1 MVGRITKGA
10 SIRGVLEYNA
20 EKVRNGEA
28 AVLFGNMV
36 LGDCEQSDTFDM
48 RRALL
53 SFQPY
58 LDTRKI
64 KDPVFHVSLNPDP
77 SDKLTDEQLTEIA
90 REYMERIGFGEQP
103 YYVFK
108 HRDIDRKHIH
118 IVSVRLR
125 DDGAIISD
133 SQDRPRS
140 KAILQ
145 SIEHRYGLRPAVKG
159 EEQREFDTARRVEYG
174 RDNLKQQMKSAVRLL
189 AEQYRF
195 GSITEFRTLLN
206 LYNVDLEERKG
217 EADGKRWNG
226 IVYTAT
232 DERGKWVG
240 TPIKSSAL
248 TPKGGYKFL
257 QKQIARNDADIK
269 SEQIKG
275 PIRGTVARAMHRA
288 RTQDEFVRLLKADGI
303 DAVFRQNAAGRI
315 TGATFVDHRTK
326 TVLNGSRLGKS
337 YSANVFQELFNNPR
351 ADRASL
357 LPKLSAP
364 VPAPAPATLR
374 QQTPQ
379 KPEAQRPEATAR
391 PHVVPPTAPAAEQP
405 PKPAPTSPRQTE
417 KIRTEPRGL
426 SPQPHPAQPAPR
438 GIGESLFRAAG
449 DLLGQI
455 TEDGPMSQEEFEALR
470 QNLSR
475 KRKRRKKQG
484 ISR

>member
-20 EKVRNGEA
+20 GKVLNGEA
-28 AVLFGNMV
+28 FVLYGNLV

-90 REYMERIGFGEQP
+90 REYMERMGFGDQP

-108 HRDIDRKHIH
+108 HRDIDREHIH

-125 DDGAIISD
+125 DDGSIISD

-145 SIEHRYGLRPAVKG
+145 SIERKYGLRPAVKG
-159 EEQREFDTARRVEYG
+159 QEQREFDTARRVEYG

-195 GSITEFRTLLN
+195 GSITEYRTLLN

-257 QKQIARNDADIK
+257 QKQIAKNDADIK

-275 PIRGTVARAMHRA
+275 PIRATVARAMHRA

-337 YSANVFQELFNNPR
+337 YSANVFQELFNNPH

-364 VPAPAPATLR
+364 AIPR
-374 QQTPQ
+374 QQAAEPPKPQ
-379 KPEAQRPEATAR
+379 RSETAAR
-391 PHVVPPTAPAAEQP
+391 PHVVPPAAPAAEQP
-405 PKPAPTSPRQTE
+405 PKPTPTPPRQTE
-417 KIRTEPRGL
+417 KIRTE
-426 SPQPHPAQPAPR
+426 PHPAQPAPR

-449 DLLGQI
+449 NLLGQL
-455 TEDGPMSQEEFEALR
+455 TEDGPMSQEEFEAMR
-470 QNLSR
+470 RNLSR
-475 KRKRRKKQG
+475 KYKRRRKQTL
-484 ISR
+484 SR

>member
-20 EKVRNGEA
+20 GKVRNGEA
-28 AVLFGNMV
+28 TVLYGNLV

-64 KDPVFHVSLNPDP
+64 KDPVFHVSLNPDIT
-77 SDKLTDEQLTEIA
+77 DCLTDAQLTEIA
-90 REYMERIGFGEQP
+90 REYMERMGFGQQP

-108 HRDIDRKHIH
+108 HRDIDREHIH

-125 DDGAIISD
+125 DDGSIISD

-145 SIEHRYGLRPAVKG
+145 DIERRYGLRPAVKG
-159 EEQREFDTARRVEYG
+159 QEQREFDTARRVEYG

-195 GSITEFRTLLN
+195 GSISEFRTLLN
-206 LYNVDLEERKG
+206 LYNVDLEERRG

-232 DERGKWVG
+232 DERGAWVG

-248 TPKGGYKFL
+248 TLKGGYKFL

-275 PIRGTVARAMHRA
+275 PIRAAVARAMHRA

-303 DAVFRQNAAGRI
+303 DAVFRQNATGRI
-315 TGATFVDHRTK
+315 TGATFIDHRTK

-337 YSANVFQELFNNPR
+337 YSANVFQEFFNNPH

-357 LPKLSAP
+357 LPKLT
-364 VPAPAPATLR
+364 APAPAAPR
-374 QQTPQ
+374 QQADEQAKPQ
-379 KPEAQRPEATAR
+379 RSETAAPPR
-391 PHVVPPTAPAAEQP
+391 VVPPVGQTAEQP

-417 KIRTEPRGL
+417 KIRTSPRGL
-426 SPQPHPAQPAPR
+426 SPRPAQPAPR
-438 GIGESLFRAAG
+438 SMGESLFHAAG
-449 DLLGQI
+449 DLLEQL
-455 TEDGPMSQEEFEALR
+455 TEDGPMSQEEFEAMR
-470 QNLSR
+470 RNLSR
-475 KRKRRKKQG
+475 KHKRRKKQG

>member
-20 EKVRNGEA
+20 GKVLNGEA
-28 AVLFGNMV
+28 SVLYGNLV

-90 REYMERIGFGEQP
+90 REYMERMGFGDQP

-108 HRDIDRKHIH
+108 HRDIDREHIH

-125 DDGAIISD
+125 DDGSIISD

-145 SIEHRYGLRPAVKG
+145 SIERKYGLRPAVKG
-159 EEQREFDTARRVEYG
+159 QEQREFDTARRVEYG
-174 RDNLKQQMKSAVRLL
+174 RDNLKQQMKSTVRLL

-232 DERGKWVG
+232 DEQGKWAG

-248 TPKGGYKFL
+248 TPKGGYNFL
-257 QKQIARNDADIK
+257 QKQIAKNDTDIK

-303 DAVFRQNAAGRI
+303 DAIFRQNAAGRI

-357 LPKLSAP
+357 LPKLT
-364 VPAPAPATLR
+364 APAPAIPR
-374 QQTPQ
+374 QQAAEPPKPQ
-379 KPEAQRPEATAR
+379 RSETAAR
-391 PHVVPPTAPAAEQP
+391 PHVVPPAAPAAEQP

-449 DLLGQI
+449 DLLGQLA
-455 TEDGPMSQEEFEALR
+455 EDGPMSQEEFEAMR
-470 QNLSR
+470 RNLSR
-475 KRKRRKKQG
+475 KRKPRRKRT

>member
-1 MVGRITKGA
+1 MVARITSG
-10 SIRGVLEYNA
+10 SNLSGVLKYNA
-20 EKVRNGEA
+20 DKVNCGEA
-28 AVLFGNMV
+28 DLLLCNRVIDMERPDRFNLTDAM
-36 LGDCEQSDTFDM
+36 QSF
-48 RRALL
+48 A
-53 SFQPY
+53 PY
-58 LDTRKI
+58 LAVNRRTKN
-64 KDPVFHVSLNPDP
+64 PVFHVSLNPAITDC
-77 SDKLTDEQLTEIA
+77 LTDAQLTEIA
-90 REYMERIGFGEQP
+90 REYMERMGFGDQP

-108 HRDIDRKHIH
+108 HRDIDREHIH
-118 IVSVRLR
+118 IVSVRIDEYGRKLDHNFER
-125 DDGAIISD
+125 
-133 SQDRPRS
+133 
-140 KAILQ
+140 
-145 SIEHRYGLRPAVKG
+145 RYGLRPAVKG
-159 EEQREFDTARRVEYG
+159 QEQREFDTARRVEYG

-195 GSITEFRTLLN
+195 GSISEFRTLLN

-232 DERGKWVG
+232 DEQGKWVG

-337 YSANVFQELFNNPR
+337 YSANVF
-351 ADRASL
+351 RASL
-357 LPKLSAP
+357 LPKLSA
-364 VPAPAPATLR
+364 PAPAPATLR

-379 KPEAQRPEATAR
+379 KPEAQRPETTAR
-391 PHVVPPTAPAAEQP
+391 PHAVPPAAPAAEQP
-405 PKPAPTSPRQTE
+405 PKPAPTPPRQTE

-426 SPQPHPAQPAPR
+426 SPQPHPAQPAPH
-438 GIGESLFRAAG
+438 GIGESLFLAAG

-455 TEDGPMSQEEFEALR
+455 TEDGPMSQEEFEAMR
-470 QNLSR
+470 RNLSR
-475 KRKRRKKQG
+475 KRKPRRKRT

>member
-20 EKVRNGEA
+20 GKLLNGEA
-28 AVLFGNMV
+28 SVLHGNLV

-64 KDPVFHVSLNPDP
+64 KNPVFHVSLNPAITDC
-77 SDKLTDEQLTEIA
+77 LTDAQLTEIA
-90 REYMERIGFGEQP
+90 REYMERMGFGEQP

-108 HRDIDRKHIH
+108 HRDIDREHIH

-125 DDGAIISD
+125 DDGSIISD
-133 SQDRPRS
+133 SQDRSRS

-145 SIEHRYGLRPAVKG
+145 DIERRYGLRPAVKG
-159 EEQREFDTARRVEYG
+159 EEQREFDTARRIEYG

-232 DERGKWVG
+232 DKRGKWVG

-257 QKQIARNDADIK
+257 QKQIAKNDADIK

-288 RTQDEFVRLLKADGI
+288 RTQDEFVRILKADGI
-303 DAVFRQNAAGRI
+303 DTVFRQNAAGRI

-357 LPKLSAP
+357 LPKLT
-364 VPAPAPATLR
+364 APATLR

-391 PHVVPPTAPAAEQP
+391 QHIVPPAAPAAEQP
-405 PKPAPTSPRQTE
+405 PKPTPTPPRQTE
-417 KIRTEPRGL
+417 KIRTE
-426 SPQPHPAQPAPR
+426 PHPAQPAPR

-449 DLLGQI
+449 NLLGQL
-455 TEDGPMSQEEFEALR
+455 TEDGPMSQEEFEAMR
-470 QNLSR
+470 RNLSR
-475 KRKRRKKQG
+475 KYKRRRKQTL
-484 ISR
+484 SR

>member
-28 AVLFGNMV
+28 TVLYGNLV

-64 KDPVFHVSLNPDP
+64 KDPVFHVSLNPDIT
-77 SDKLTDEQLTEIA
+77 DCLTDAQLTEIA
-90 REYMERIGFGEQP
+90 REYMERMGFGEQP

-108 HRDIDRKHIH
+108 HRDIE
-118 IVSVRLR
+118 
-125 DDGAIISD
+125 
-133 SQDRPRS
+133 Q
-140 KAILQ
+140 
-145 SIEHRYGLRPAVKG
+145 RYGLRPAVK
-159 EEQREFDTARRVEYG
+159 EQEQREFDTARRVEYG

-248 TPKGGYKFL
+248 TPKGGYTFL
-257 QKQIARNDADIK
+257 QKQIARSDADIK

-288 RTQDEFVRLLKADGI
+288 RTQDEFVHLLKADGI
-303 DAVFRQNAAGRI
+303 DAIFRQNAAGRI

-357 LPKLSAP
+357 LPKLTAP

-391 PHVVPPTAPAAEQP
+391 QHIVP
-405 PKPAPTSPRQTE
+405 PKPAPTPPRQTE

-426 SPQPHPAQPAPR
+426 SPQPHPAQPTPR

-455 TEDGPMSQEEFEALR
+455 TEDGPMSQEEFEAMR
-470 QNLSR
+470 RNLSR
-475 KRKRRKKQG
+475 KRKPRRKRT

>member
-1 MVGRITKGA
+1 MVARITSG
-10 SIRGVLEYNA
+10 SNLSGVLKYNA
-20 EKVRNGEA
+20 DKVNRGEA
-28 AVLFGNMV
+28 DLLLCNRVIDMERPDLFNLTDAMQSFAPHLAVN
-36 LGDCEQSDTFDM
+36 
-48 RRALL
+48 RR
-53 SFQPY
+53 
-58 LDTRKI
+58 TKN
-64 KDPVFHVSLNPDP
+64 PVFHVSLNPAVTDC
-77 SDKLTDEQLTEIA
+77 LTDAQLTEIA
-90 REYMERIGFGEQP
+90 REYMERMGFGDQP

-108 HRDIDRKHIH
+108 HRDIDREHIH
-118 IVSVRLR
+118 IVSVRIDEYGRKLDHNFER
-125 DDGAIISD
+125 
-133 SQDRPRS
+133 RRS
-140 KAILQ
+140 VEALQ
-145 SIEHRYGLRPAVKG
+145 FIERRYGLRPAVKG
-159 EEQREFDTARRVEYG
+159 EEQREFDTARRIEYG
-174 RDNLKQQMKSAVRLL
+174 RDNLKQQMKSTVRLL

-240 TPIKSSAL
+240 SPIKSSAL

-257 QKQIARNDADIK
+257 QKQIAKNDADIK

-275 PIRGTVARAMHRA
+275 PIRGAVARAMHRA

-337 YSANVFQELFNNPR
+337 YSANVFQELFNNPH

-357 LPKLSAP
+357 LPKLT
-364 VPAPAPATLR
+364 APATLR

-379 KPEAQRPEATAR
+379 KPEAQRPETTAR
-391 PHVVPPTAPAAEQP
+391 PHIVPPATPAVEQP
-405 PKPAPTSPRQTE
+405 PKPAPTPPRQTE
-417 KIRTEPRGL
+417 KIHTEPRGL
-426 SPQPHPAQPAPR
+426 SPQPTPR

-449 DLLGQI
+449 DLLEQLA
-455 TEDGPMSQEEFEALR
+455 EDGPMSQEEFEALR
-470 QNLSR
+470 RNLSR
-475 KRKRRKKQG
+475 KYKRRRKQSL
-484 ISR
+484 SR

>member
-20 EKVRNGEA
+20 GKVLNGEA
-28 AVLFGNMV
+28 SVLYGNLV

-64 KDPVFHVSLNPDP
+64 KNPVFHVSLNPAITDC
-77 SDKLTDEQLTEIA
+77 LTDTQLTEIA
-90 REYMERIGFGEQP
+90 REYMERMGFGDQP

-108 HRDIDRKHIH
+108 HRDIDREHIH

-125 DDGAIISD
+125 DDGSIISD
-133 SQDRPRS
+133 SQDRSRS

-145 SIEHRYGLRPAVKG
+145 DIERRYGLRPAVKG
-159 EEQREFDTARRVEYG
+159 EEQREFDTARRIEYG
-174 RDNLKQQMKSAVRLL
+174 HDNLKQQMKSAVRLL

-257 QKQIARNDADIK
+257 QKQIAKNDADIK

-364 VPAPAPATLR
+364 APATLR

-379 KPEAQRPEATAR
+379 KPEATAPPR
-391 PHVVPPTAPAAEQP
+391 VVPPAGQTAEQP
-405 PKPAPTSPRQTE
+405 PKPAPTPPRQTE

-455 TEDGPMSQEEFEALR
+455 TEDGPMSQEEFEAMR
-470 QNLSR
+470 RNLSR
-475 KRKRRKKQG
+475 KRKPRRKRT

>member
-20 EKVRNGEA
+20 GKVLNGEA
-28 AVLFGNMV
+28 SVLYGNLV

-64 KDPVFHVSLNPDP
+64 KDTVFHVSLNPDP

-90 REYMERIGFGEQP
+90 REYMERMGFGDQP

-108 HRDIDRKHIH
+108 HRDIDREHIH

-125 DDGAIISD
+125 DDGSIISD

-145 SIEHRYGLRPAVKG
+145 SIERKYGLRPAVKG
-159 EEQREFDTARRVEYG
+159 QEQREFDTARRVEYG

-288 RTQDEFVRLLKADGI
+288 RTQGEFVRLLKADGI

-337 YSANVFQELFNNPR
+337 YSANVFQELFNNPH

-357 LPKLSAP
+357 LPKLT
-364 VPAPAPATLR
+364 APAPATLR

-379 KPEAQRPEATAR
+379 KPEAQRPETTAR
-391 PHVVPPTAPAAEQP
+391 PHVVPPAAPAAEQP

-455 TEDGPMSQEEFEALR
+455 TEDGPMSQEEFEAMR

-475 KRKRRKKQG
+475 KSKRRRKQSL
-484 ISR
+484 SR

>member
-20 EKVRNGEA
+20 GKVLNGEA
-28 AVLFGNMV
+28 SVLHGNLV

-64 KDPVFHVSLNPDP
+64 KNPVFHVSLNPAITDC
-77 SDKLTDEQLTEIA
+77 LTDAQLTEIA
-90 REYMERIGFGEQP
+90 REDMERMGFGEQP

-108 HRDIDRKHIH
+108 HRDIDREHIH

-125 DDGAIISD
+125 DDGSIISD
-133 SQDRPRS
+133 SQDRSRS

-145 SIEHRYGLRPAVKG
+145 DIERRYGLRPAVKG
-159 EEQREFDTARRVEYG
+159 EEQREFDTARRIEYG

-217 EADGKRWNG
+217 EANGKRWNG

-257 QKQIARNDADIK
+257 QKQIAKNDADIK

-364 VPAPAPATLR
+364 APATLR

-379 KPEAQRPEATAR
+379 KPEATAPPR
-391 PHVVPPTAPAAEQP
+391 VVPPAGQTAEQP
-405 PKPAPTSPRQTE
+405 PKPAPTPPRQTE

-470 QNLSR
+470 RNLSR
-475 KRKRRKKQG
+475 KRNPRRKRT

>member
-28 AVLFGNMV
+28 TVLYGNMV
-36 LGDCEQSDTFDM
+36 LGDCEKSDTFDM

-64 KDPVFHVSLNPDP
+64 KDPVFHVSLNPDIT
-77 SDKLTDEQLTEIA
+77 DCLTDAQLTEIA
-90 REYMERIGFGEQP
+90 REYMERMGFGDQP

-108 HRDIDRKHIH
+108 HRDIDREHIH

-125 DDGAIISD
+125 DDGSIISD
-133 SQDRPRS
+133 SNERYRTG
-140 KAILQ
+140 AIMRD
-145 SIEHRYGLRPAVKG
+145 IEQRYGLRPAVKG
-159 EEQREFDTARRVEYG
+159 QEQLEFDTARRVEYG

-217 EADGKRWNG
+217 EANGKRWNG

-275 PIRGTVARAMHRA
+275 P
-288 RTQDEFVRLLKADGI
+288 VRLLKTDGI

-337 YSANVFQELFNNPR
+337 YSANVFQELFNNPH

-364 VPAPAPATLR
+364 APAPATLR
-374 QQTPQ
+374 QQTPE

-391 PHVVPPTAPAAEQP
+391 PHVVPPAAPAAEQP
-405 PKPAPTSPRQTE
+405 PKPAPTPPRQTE

-438 GIGESLFRAAG
+438 GIGESLFHAAG

-455 TEDGPMSQEEFEALR
+455 TEDGPMSQEEFEAMR
-470 QNLSR
+470 RNLSR
-475 KRKRRKKQG
+475 KYKRRRKQSL
-484 ISR
+484 SR

>member
-20 EKVRNGEA
+20 GKVLNGEA
-28 AVLFGNMV
+28 FVLYGNLV

-90 REYMERIGFGEQP
+90 REYMERMGFGDQP

-108 HRDIDRKHIH
+108 HRDIDREHIH

-125 DDGAIISD
+125 DDGSIISD

-145 SIEHRYGLRPAVKG
+145 SIERKYGLRPAVKG
-159 EEQREFDTARRVEYG
+159 QEQREFDTARRVEYG

-195 GSITEFRTLLN
+195 GSITEYRTLLN

-257 QKQIARNDADIK
+257 QKQIAKNDADIK

-275 PIRGTVARAMHRA
+275 PIRATVARAMHRA

-337 YSANVFQELFNNPR
+337 YSANVFQELFNNPH

-364 VPAPAPATLR
+364 AIPR
-374 QQTPQ
+374 QQAAEPPKPQ
-379 KPEAQRPEATAR
+379 RSETAAR
-391 PHVVPPTAPAAEQP
+391 PHVVPPAAPAAEQP
-405 PKPAPTSPRQTE
+405 PKPVPTPPRQTE

-470 QNLSR
+470 RNLSR
-475 KRKRRKKQG
+475 KYKRRRKQSL
-484 ISR
+484 SR

>member
-20 EKVRNGEA
+20 EKVRQGEA
-28 AVLFGNMV
+28 SVLYGNLV

-77 SDKLTDEQLTEIA
+77 SDKLTDEQLVEIA
-90 REYMERIGFGEQP
+90 QEYMERMGFGDQP

-108 HRDIDRKHIH
+108 HRDIDREHIH

-125 DDGAIISD
+125 DDGSIISD

-145 SIEHRYGLRPAVKG
+145 DIERRYGLRLAVKG

-174 RDNLKQQMKSAVRLL
+174 CDNLKQQMKSAVRLL

-217 EADGKRWNG
+217 EANGKRWNG

-232 DERGKWVG
+232 DEQGKWVG

-257 QKQIARNDADIK
+257 QKQMAKNDADIK
-269 SEQIKG
+269 SEKIKG

-288 RTQDEFVRLLKADGI
+288 RTQDEFVRLLKTDGI

-351 ADRASL
+351 ADRALL
-357 LPKLSAP
+357 LPKLT
-364 VPAPAPATLR
+364 APAPATLR

-379 KPEAQRPEATAR
+379 KPEATAR
-391 PHVVPPTAPAAEQP
+391 PHVVPPAAPAAEQP
-405 PKPAPTSPRQTE
+405 PKPAPTPPRQTE

-438 GIGESLFRAAG
+438 GIGESLFHAAG

-455 TEDGPMSQEEFEALR
+455 TEDGPMSQEEFEAMR
-470 QNLSR
+470 RNLSR
-475 KRKRRKKQG
+475 KRKPKRKQ
-484 ISR
+484 RLLL

>member
-28 AVLFGNMV
+28 TVLYGNLV

-64 KDPVFHVSLNPDP
+64 KDPVFHVSLNPDIT
-77 SDKLTDEQLTEIA
+77 DCLTDAQLTEIA
-90 REYMERIGFGEQP
+90 REYMERMGFGEQP

-108 HRDIDRKHIH
+108 HRDINREHIH

-125 DDGAIISD
+125 DDGSIISD
-133 SQDRPRS
+133 SNERYRTG
-140 KAILQ
+140 AIMRD
-145 SIEHRYGLRPAVKG
+145 IEQRYGLRPAVK
-159 EEQREFDTARRVEYG
+159 EQEQREFDTARRVEYG

-248 TPKGGYKFL
+248 TPKGGYTFL
-257 QKQIARNDADIK
+257 QKQIARSDADIK

-288 RTQDEFVRLLKADGI
+288 RTQDEFVHLLKADGI
-303 DAVFRQNAAGRI
+303 DAIFRQNAAGRI

-357 LPKLSAP
+357 LPKLTAP

-391 PHVVPPTAPAAEQP
+391 QHIVP
-405 PKPAPTSPRQTE
+405 PKPAPTPPRQTE

-426 SPQPHPAQPAPR
+426 SPQPHPAQPTPR

-455 TEDGPMSQEEFEALR
+455 TEDGPMSQEEFEAMR
-470 QNLSR
+470 RNLSR
-475 KRKRRKKQG
+475 KRKPRRKRT

>member
-28 AVLFGNMV
+28 TVLYGNMV
-36 LGDCEQSDTFDM
+36 LGDCEKSDTFDL

-64 KDPVFHVSLNPDP
+64 KDPVFHVSLNPDIT
-77 SDKLTDEQLTEIA
+77 DCLTDAQLTEIA
-90 REYMERIGFGEQP
+90 REYMERMGFGQQP

-108 HRDIDRKHIH
+108 HRDIDREHIH

-125 DDGAIISD
+125 DDGSIISD
-133 SQDRPRS
+133 SNERYRTG
-140 KAILQ
+140 AIMRD
-145 SIEHRYGLRPAVKG
+145 IEQRYGLRPAVKG
-159 EEQREFDTARRVEYG
+159 QEQQEFDTARRVEYG

-195 GSITEFRTLLN
+195 GSISEYRTLLN

-232 DERGKWVG
+232 DEQGKWVG

-248 TPKGGYKFL
+248 TPKGGYNFL
-257 QKQIARNDADIK
+257 QKQIAKNDADIK

-275 PIRGTVARAMHRA
+275 PIRGTVARAMHRT

-303 DAVFRQNAAGRI
+303 DAVFRQNATGRI

-337 YSANVFQELFNNPR
+337 YSANVFQELFNNPH

-357 LPKLSAP
+357 LPKLTT
-364 VPAPAPATLR
+364 PAPATLR

-391 PHVVPPTAPAAEQP
+391 PHVVPLATPAAEQP
-405 PKPAPTSPRQTE
+405 PKPAPTPPRQTE

-449 DLLGQI
+449 DLLEQLA
-455 TEDGPMSQEEFEALR
+455 EDGPMSQGEFEALR
-470 QNLSR
+470 RNLSR
-475 KRKRRKKQG
+475 KRKPRRKRT

>member
-28 AVLFGNMV
+28 TVLYGNLV

-64 KDPVFHVSLNPDP
+64 KDPVFHVSLNPAITDC
-77 SDKLTDEQLTEIA
+77 LTDAQLTEIA
-90 REYMERIGFGEQP
+90 REYMERMGFGDQP

-108 HRDIDRKHIH
+108 HRDIDREHIH

-125 DDGAIISD
+125 DDGSIISD
-133 SQDRPRS
+133 SNERYRTG
-140 KAILQ
+140 AIMRD
-145 SIEHRYGLRPAVKG
+145 IERRYGLRPAVKG

-174 RDNLKQQMKSAVRLL
+174 RDNLKQQMKSTVRLL

-217 EADGKRWNG
+217 EANGKRWNG

-257 QKQIARNDADIK
+257 QKQMARNDADIK

-315 TGATFVDHRTK
+315 TGTTFVDHRTK

-364 VPAPAPATLR
+364 APATLH

-391 PHVVPPTAPAAEQP
+391 QHIVPPN
-405 PKPAPTSPRQTE
+405 PAPTPPRQTE

-449 DLLGQI
+449 DLLEQLA
-455 TEDGPMSQEEFEALR
+455 EDGPMSQEEFEALR
-470 QNLSR
+470 RNLSR
-475 KRKRRKKQG
+475 KRKPRRKRT

>member
-28 AVLFGNMV
+28 VVLFGNMV

-64 KDPVFHVSLNPDP
+64 KDPVFHVSLNPDIT
-77 SDKLTDEQLTEIA
+77 DCLTDAQLTEIA
-90 REYMERIGFGEQP
+90 REYMERMGFGEQP

-108 HRDIDRKHIH
+108 HRDIDREHIH

-125 DDGAIISD
+125 DDGSIISD
-133 SQDRPRS
+133 SNERYRTG
-140 KAILQ
+140 AIMRD
-145 SIEHRYGLRPAVKG
+145 IEQRYGLRPAVEG
-159 EEQREFDTARRVEYG
+159 QEQREFDTARRVEYG

-195 GSITEFRTLLN
+195 GSITEYRTLLN

-217 EADGKRWNG
+217 EANGKRWNG

-232 DERGKWVG
+232 DERGAWVG
-240 TPIKSSAL
+240 SPIKSSAL

-269 SEQIKG
+269 SEQVKG
-275 PIRGTVARAMHRA
+275 PIRATVARAMHRA
-288 RTQDEFVRLLKADGI
+288 RTQDEFVRLLKADDI

-315 TGATFVDHRTK
+315 TGATFVDHRAK
-326 TVLNGSRLGKS
+326 IVLNGSRLGKS
-337 YSANVFQELFNNPR
+337 YSANVFQELFNNPN

-357 LPKLSAP
+357 LPKLT
-364 VPAPAPATLR
+364 APAPATPR
-374 QQTPQ
+374 QQAAEQP
-379 KPEAQRPEATAR
+379 KPQRPETAA
-391 PHVVPPTAPAAEQP
+391 PPRVLPPAGQPAEQP
-405 PKPAPTSPRQTE
+405 PKPAPTPPRQTE
-417 KIRTEPRGL
+417 KIHTEPRGL
-426 SPQPHPAQPAPR
+426 SPQPRPAQPAPR

-449 DLLGQI
+449 DLLGQLA
-455 TEDGPMSQEEFEALR
+455 EDGPMSQEEFEALR

-475 KRKRRKKQG
+475 KRKRRKKQTV
-484 ISR
+484 SR

>member
-20 EKVRNGEA
+20 GKVRQGEA
-28 AVLFGNMV
+28 SVLHGNLV

-64 KDPVFHVSLNPDP
+64 KNPVFHVSLNPAITDC
-77 SDKLTDEQLTEIA
+77 LTDAQLTEIA
-90 REYMERIGFGEQP
+90 REYMERMGFGDQP

-108 HRDIDRKHIH
+108 HRDIDREHIH

-125 DDGAIISD
+125 DDGSIISD

-145 SIEHRYGLRPAVKG
+145 DIERRYGLRPAVKG

-174 RDNLKQQMKSAVRLL
+174 RDNLKQQMKSTVWLL

-217 EADGKRWNG
+217 EANGKRWNG

-257 QKQIARNDADIK
+257 QKQMARNDADIK
-269 SEQIKG
+269 SEKIKG

-364 VPAPAPATLR
+364 ATPR
-374 QQTPQ
+374 QQAAEPPKPQ
-379 KPEAQRPEATAR
+379 RSETAALSR
-391 PHVVPPTAPAAEQP
+391 IVPPAAPAAEQP
-405 PKPAPTSPRQTE
+405 PKPAPTPPRQTE

-449 DLLGQI
+449 DLLEQLA
-455 TEDGPMSQEEFEALR
+455 EDGPMSQDEFEALR
-470 QNLSR
+470 RNLSR
-475 KRKRRKKQG
+475 KRKPRRKRT

>member
-1 MVGRITKGA
+1 MDA
-10 SIRGVLEYNA
+10 
-20 EKVRNGEA
+20 
-28 AVLFGNMV
+28 
-36 LGDCEQSDTFDM
+36 
-48 RRALL
+48 
-53 SFQPY
+53 
-58 LDTRKI
+58 
-64 KDPVFHVSLNPDP
+64 
-77 SDKLTDEQLTEIA
+77 
-90 REYMERIGFGEQP
+90 
-103 YYVFK
+103 
-108 HRDIDRKHIH
+108 
-118 IVSVRLR
+118 
-125 DDGAIISD
+125 
-133 SQDRPRS
+133 
-140 KAILQ
+140 LQ
-145 SIEHRYGLRPAVKG
+145 SIERRYGLRPAVKG
-159 EEQREFDTARRVEYG
+159 DEQREFDTARRVEYG
-174 RDNLKQQMKSAVRLL
+174 RDNLKQQMKSTVWLL

-232 DERGKWVG
+232 DEQGKWVG

-288 RTQDEFVRLLKADGI
+288 RTQDEFVRLLTADGI

-364 VPAPAPATLR
+364 APAPATLR

-379 KPEAQRPEATAR
+379 KPEAQRPETTAR
-391 PHVVPPTAPAAEQP
+391 PHAVPPAAPAAEQP
-405 PKPAPTSPRQTE
+405 PKPAPTPPRQTE

-426 SPQPHPAQPAPR
+426 SPQPHPAQPAPH
-438 GIGESLFRAAG
+438 GIGESLFLAAG

-455 TEDGPMSQEEFEALR
+455 TEDGPMSQEEFEAMR
-470 QNLSR
+470 RNLSR
-475 KRKRRKKQG
+475 KRKPRRKRT

>member
-28 AVLFGNMV
+28 TVLYGNLV

-64 KDPVFHVSLNPDP
+64 KDPVFHVSLNPDIT
-77 SDKLTDEQLTEIA
+77 DCLTDAQLTEIA
-90 REYMERIGFGEQP
+90 REYMERMGFGEQP

-108 HRDIDRKHIH
+108 HRDIDREHIH

-125 DDGAIISD
+125 DDGSIISD
-133 SQDRPRS
+133 SNERYRTG
-140 KAILQ
+140 AIMRD
-145 SIEHRYGLRPAVKG
+145 IEQRYGLRPAVK
-159 EEQREFDTARRVEYG
+159 EQEQREFDTARRVEYG

-248 TPKGGYKFL
+248 TPKGGYTFL
-257 QKQIARNDADIK
+257 QKQIARSDADIK

-288 RTQDEFVRLLKADGI
+288 RTQDEFVHLLKADGI
-303 DAVFRQNAAGRI
+303 DAIFRQNAAGRI

-357 LPKLSAP
+357 LPKLTAP

-391 PHVVPPTAPAAEQP
+391 QHIVP
-405 PKPAPTSPRQTE
+405 PKPAPTPPRQTE

-426 SPQPHPAQPAPR
+426 SPQPHPAQPAPH
-438 GIGESLFRAAG
+438 GIGESLFLAAG

-455 TEDGPMSQEEFEALR
+455 TEDGPMSQEEFEAMR
-470 QNLSR
+470 RNLSR
-475 KRKRRKKQG
+475 KRKPRRKRT

>member
-28 AVLFGNMV
+28 VVLFGNMV
-36 LGDCEQSDTFDM
+36 LGDCEQSNTFDM

-64 KDPVFHVSLNPDP
+64 KDPVFHVSLNPDIT
-77 SDKLTDEQLTEIA
+77 DCLTDAQLTEIA
-90 REYMERIGFGEQP
+90 REYMERMGFGEQP

-108 HRDIDRKHIH
+108 HRDIDREHIH

-125 DDGAIISD
+125 DDGSIISD
-133 SQDRPRS
+133 SNERYRTG
-140 KAILQ
+140 AIMRD
-145 SIEHRYGLRPAVKG
+145 IEQRYGLRPAVEG
-159 EEQREFDTARRVEYG
+159 QEQREFDTARRVEYG

-195 GSITEFRTLLN
+195 GSITEYRTLLN

-217 EADGKRWNG
+217 EANGKRWNG

-232 DERGKWVG
+232 DERGAWVG
-240 TPIKSSAL
+240 SPIKSSAL

-269 SEQIKG
+269 SEQVKG
-275 PIRGTVARAMHRA
+275 PIRATVARAMHRA

-303 DAVFRQNAAGRI
+303 DAVLRENKDGRI
-315 TGATFVDHRTK
+315 TGATFVDHRAK
-326 TVLNGSRLGKS
+326 IVLNGSRLGKS
-337 YSANVFQELFNNPR
+337 YSANVFQELFNNPH

-357 LPKLSAP
+357 LPKLT
-364 VPAPAPATLR
+364 APAPATPR
-374 QQTPQ
+374 QQAAEPPKPQ
-379 KPEAQRPEATAR
+379 RSETAAQPR
-391 PHVVPPTAPAAEQP
+391 VVPPAAQP
-405 PKPAPTSPRQTE
+405 PKPAPTPPRQTE
-417 KIRTEPRGL
+417 KIHTEPRGL
-426 SPQPHPAQPAPR
+426 SPQPRPAQPAPR

-449 DLLGQI
+449 DLLGQLA
-455 TEDGPMSQEEFEALR
+455 EDGPMSQDEFEALR

-475 KRKRRKKQG
+475 KRKRRKKQTV
-484 ISR
+484 SR

>member
-1 MVGRITKGA
+1 M
-10 SIRGVLEYNA
+10 L
-20 EKVRNGEA
+20 NGEA
-28 AVLFGNMV
+28 FVLYGNLV

-90 REYMERIGFGEQP
+90 REYMERMGFGDQP

-108 HRDIDRKHIH
+108 HRDIDREHIH

-125 DDGAIISD
+125 DDGSIISD

-145 SIEHRYGLRPAVKG
+145 SIERKYGLRPAVKG
-159 EEQREFDTARRVEYG
+159 QEQREFDTARRVEYG

-195 GSITEFRTLLN
+195 GSITEYRTLLN

-217 EADGKRWNG
+217 EADGKQWNG

-257 QKQIARNDADIK
+257 QKQIARNDVDIK

-288 RTQDEFVRLLKADGI
+288 RTQDEFVRLLKTDGI

-337 YSANVFQELFNNPR
+337 YSANVFQELFNNPH

-364 VPAPAPATLR
+364 AIPR
-374 QQTPQ
+374 QQAAEPPKPQ
-379 KPEAQRPEATAR
+379 RSETAAR
-391 PHVVPPTAPAAEQP
+391 PHVVPPAAPAAEQP
-405 PKPAPTSPRQTE
+405 PKPVPTPPRQTE

-438 GIGESLFRAAG
+438 GIGENLFHAAG

-455 TEDGPMSQEEFEALR
+455 TEDGPMSQEEFEAMR
-470 QNLSR
+470 RNLSH
-475 KRKRRKKQG
+475 KRKPKRKQ
-484 ISR
+484 RLLL